1 MTERQKFHIAETKEF
16 VFARDGYQCATC
28 GRSIYHF
35 GFPQM
40 AHCIASTEANI
51 KKYGKEVIHHAGNLR
66 AVCCLR
72 CNDAQNIGNQPEIAD
87 ALAESIRCLIRQES
101 LVV

>member
-1 MTERQKFHIAETKEF
+1 MTEREKFQIAEMKEF

-28 GRSIYHF
+28 GRSIYHY
-35 GFPQM
+35 GTPQM
-40 AHCIASTEANI
+40 AHRIASTLANI
-51 KKYGKEVIHHAGNLR
+51 KRHGKAVIHHAENLR

-87 ALAESIRCLIRQES
+87 VLAESIRSLILQE
-101 LVV
+101 